1 MTKSLFRWCLFVAA
15 GCLALAAVFQLGS
28 YVAASV
34 AVANSGLRLEL
45 QQSVRALWLGAALQ
59 SLFLAGLFALAG
71 SRPGWVS
78 RPVVVLCG
86 LLPIASAALFFAL
99 VGSGWGQAMSGL
111 AALAVAIAALLWP
124 SPTGTR
130 P

>member
-34 AVANSGLRLEL
+34 AVANSGLRPEL
-45 QQSVRALWLGAALQ
+45 QQSFRALWLGSALQ
-59 SLFLAGLFALAG
+59 SVLLAGVFALAG
-71 SRPGWVS
+71 FRPGWVS

-86 LLPIASAALFFAL
+86 LLPIASAALFFTL
-99 VGSGWGQAMSGL
+99 VGSGWGQALSGL

-124 SPTGTR
+124 RPTGTR